1 MENCACGTLSTE
13 NCACGTLPTELKKFR
28 ATFANKSQITK
39 NVYNSAYKKL
49 RELLQDEDIASV
61 SQRRV
66 IEVIEPIDNR
76 NSQQSLLNIAYLIR
90 KNEGMGINELETF
103 RKKNQKLLQTKVY
116 ESNSNIIDSLPTY
129 ASLLDFIDRLLK
141 DQNYIQY
148 VINYLLLHC
157 QVRNADL
164 VFDFV
169 FLKKDTKNTNKNYLW
184 YSARTKTVHYIR
196 NVYKTAKI
204 VKPDGEI
211 TGYGQKVIKL
221 TDPQFIGVMKLLAKN
236 HKKTPLVF
244 LPNTE
249 NIGYFVRKLTYNN
262 LGETMYFKIVV
273 NHFRKDPNML
283 KQISYNRGTDINTI
297 LESYDIESKPLVK

>member
-1 MENCACGTLSTE
+1 MELE
-13 NCACGTLPTELKKFR
+13 KFR
-28 ATFANKSQITK
+28 ETFANKSKVTQ
-39 NVYNSAYKKL
+39 NVYNSNYKKL
-49 RELLQDEDIASV
+49 RDLLGDVDIASV
-61 SQRRV
+61 SQQKV
-66 IEVIEPIDNR
+66 IDLAKTRTNI
-76 NSQQSLLNIAYLIR
+76 NSQQALINIAYVIR
-90 KNEGMGINELETF
+90 KNEGLAIKELETF
-103 RKKNQKLLQTKVY
+103 RKKNQVLLQTKVY
-116 ESNSNIIDSLPTY
+116 ESNSNLIDSLPTY
-129 ASLLDFIDRLLK
+129 ASLVDYVDGLLK
-141 DQNYIQY
+141 DQKYIQY

-164 VFDFV
+164 IFDFV
-169 FLKKDTKNTNKNYLW
+169 LFKKDTKTNTKNYLW
-184 YSARTKTVHYIR
+184 FNAKTKTAHYIR

-211 TGYGQKVIKL
+211 TGYGQKIIKIN
-221 TDPQFIGVMKLLAKN
+221 DPQFIGVMKLLAKN

-273 NHFRKDPNML
+273 NHYRKDPNML

-297 LESYDIESKPLVK
+297 LESYDIESEPINNSVSSSSELAHP

>member
-1 MENCACGTLSTE
+1 MELE
-13 NCACGTLPTELKKFR
+13 KFR

-103 RKKNQKLLQTKVY
+103 RKKNQVLLKDKVY
-116 ESNSNIIDSLPTY
+116 ESNSNLIDSLPTY

-141 DQNYIQY
+141 DQKYIQY

-204 VKPDGEI
+204 VKSDG
-211 TGYGQKVIKL
+211 TTSGYGQKVIKIN
-221 TDPQFIGVMKLLAKN
+221 DPQFIDVIKLLAKE
-236 HKKTPLVF
+236 HKNERILF
-244 LPNTE
+244 IPNPETV
-249 NIGYFVRKLTYNN
+249 GYYVKKMTYEN
-262 LGETMYFKIVV
+262 LGETLYFKIVV
-273 NHFRKDPNML
+273 NHYRADANML

-297 LESYDIESKPLVK
+297 LESYDIKSEPINN